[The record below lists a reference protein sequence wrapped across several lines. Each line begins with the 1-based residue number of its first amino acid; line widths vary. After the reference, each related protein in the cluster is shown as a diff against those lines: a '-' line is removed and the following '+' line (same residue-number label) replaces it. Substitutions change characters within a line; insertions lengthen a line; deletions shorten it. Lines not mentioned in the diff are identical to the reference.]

1 MDAFMDVQGGAE
13 EGSHD
18 VPLSAPSESND
29 THHAPKPEPNNLID
43 PFPTSQK
50 SDPLV
55 TDKNE
60 SKGETDKVA
69 IHSSNIEQAND
80 EIAKLLLANRI
91 TMEESSK
98 LQSILRENAALKEKV
113 SKLKALL
120 ARSAKAGKDSKIE
133 LEAHR
138 KLLDVAKKEVE
149 RLNERVES
157 LANRPTHMDLLADF
171 ETNFDRAL
179 MNMHTEDMHVSAQSG
194 GEPSAPLEIRED
206 ESTSQMIAAELAQA
220 KARVE
225 ALESMNSSVMK
236 RSLQLEKE
244 NEELIKDKESA
255 SLKMNNLQLELRMA
269 RMETENA
276 LRSLKEKSTALT
288 EMQMEI
294 DLVTKSAME
303 ANARVAE
310 SLEVTKN
317 SKSDRSKVEELEAK
331 VLALQE
337 WATASSEAKSAILEQ
352 NKALE
357 RKLSDLQRQKD
368 GETRSSSTSSDSKGT
383 ERHLWTKSSSL
394 VIGAG
399 TLAFRYIELGNN
411 QVMEFETVI
420 LKWKFDITPND
431 QDIVFSILKGKVNE
445 TQMKDK
451 NTSSLIRN
459 RVVLGGGGGE
469 VQNPFIIQN
478 TCTLVFSN
486 EHSWIRPRTVKY
498 EVEAFA
504 LM

>member
-1 MDAFMDVQGGAE
+1 MDTNRGDEGGDQVNP
-13 EGSHD
+13 SHLSTELHETHD
-18 VPLSAPSESND
+18 APKSEPDNALDPVPNSQNSEVLVKNSES
-29 THHAPKPEPNNLID
+29 AGEM
-43 PFPTSQK
+43 
-50 SDPLV
+50 
-55 TDKNE
+55 DKL
-60 SKGETDKVA
+60 SMQV
-69 IHSSNIEQAND
+69 SNVDQAND

-98 LQSILRENAALKEKV
+98 LQGILRENAALKEKV
-113 SKLKALL
+113 SKLKTLL
-120 ARSAKAGKDSKIE
+120 ARSAKAGKESKNE

-179 MNMHTEDMHVSAQSG
+179 MNLHTEDIQISTQSG
-194 GEPSAPLEIRED
+194 GEPTAPLEQRED
-206 ESTSQMIAAELAQA
+206 ENLGQMMATELTQT
-220 KARVE
+220 KARLE
-225 ALESMNSSVMK
+225 TLESMNTTLLK
-236 RSLQLEKE
+236 RVSLLERENDELTKEKE
-244 NEELIKDKESA
+244 SEA
-255 SLKMNNLQLELRMA
+255 LKMNNLQLELRMA
-269 RMETENA
+269 RIETDNA
-276 LRSLKEKSTALT
+276 LRNLKDKSTALR

-294 DLVTKSAME
+294 DLVTKSAIE

-310 SLEVTKN
+310 GLEVTKN
-317 SKSDRSKVEELEAK
+317 LKSDKLKVEELEAK

-337 WATASSEAKSAILEQ
+337 WATASSEAKSIIMEQ

-357 RKLSDLQRQKD
+357 RKLSDLQKQVD
-368 GETRSSSTSSDSKGT
+368 GEKHSNSVYLESEGN
-383 ERHLWTKSSSL
+383 ERHLWTKTSSL

-399 TLAFRYIELGNN
+399 ALAFRHIELGNN
-411 QVMEFETVI
+411 QVMEFETVV

-431 QDIVFSILKGKVNE
+431 QDIVFSILKGRVDEKQ
-445 TQMKDK
+445 TKDK
-451 NTSSLIRN
+451 NTSALIRN

-469 VQNPFIIQN
+469 VENPFILQN

-504 LM
+504 LMYKN

>member
-1 MDAFMDVQGGAE
+1 MDAQEGAE
-13 EGSHD
+13 EGSQ
-18 VPLSAPSESND
+18 VIPLDAHTESND
-29 THHAPKPEPNNLID
+29 THHAPKTEPNNMID
-43 PFPTSQK
+43 PLPTSQK

-55 TDKNE
+55 TDDNE
-60 SKGETDKVA
+60 SKGETDKIA

-179 MNMHTEDMHVSAQSG
+179 MNLHTEDMNVSAQSG
-194 GEPSAPLEIRED
+194 GEPTAPLEIRED
-206 ESTSQMIAAELAQA
+206 ESTSQMIAAELAQT
-220 KARVE
+220 KARAE
-225 ALESMNSSVMK
+225 ALESMNSSLMK
-236 RSLQLEKE
+236 RSSHLERE
-244 NEELIKDKESA
+244 LEELHKDKESA

-276 LRSLKEKSTALT
+276 LRSLKEKSTALR

-337 WATASSEAKSAILEQ
+337 WATASSEAKSVILEQ

-357 RKLSDLQRQKD
+357 RKLSLLQRQNDEEKQSND
-368 GETRSSSTSSDSKGT
+368 TSSDSKGT

-431 QDIVFSILKGKVNE
+431 SDIVFSILKGKVNE
-445 TQMKDK
+445 KQMKDK
-451 NTSSLIRN
+451 NTSALIQN

-469 VQNPFIIQN
+469 IQNPFTIQN

-486 EHSWIRPRTVKY
+486 EHSWIRPRTIKY

-504 LM
+504 FM